1 MVNNSQQGNLYD
13 KLSHLQLVEQQI
25 QRMANNSFKIKS
37 WSITIIGA
45 AIGYWLKDGYSQK
58 NGIEIAIL
66 IVIVSSLFWW
76 LDAYYLTLEKGYR
89 ELYAAIDHNKINNYT
104 LDIKPY
110 IKKIDI
116 KYVAITSKVLTR
128 TYVWGRILEII
139 FFGQYYLKFR
149 G

>member
-58 NGIEIAIL
+58 MEL
-66 IVIVSSLFWW
+66 KLLF
-76 LDAYYLTLEKGYR
+76 
-89 ELYAAIDHNKINNYT
+89 
-104 LDIKPY
+104 
-110 IKKIDI
+110 
-116 KYVAITSKVLTR
+116 
-128 TYVWGRILEII
+128 
-139 FFGQYYLKFR
+139 
-149 G
+149 

>member
-1 MVNNSQQGNLYD
+1 MV
-13 KLSHLQLVEQQI
+13 K
-25 QRMANNSFKIKS
+25 R
-37 WSITIIGA
+37 
-45 AIGYWLKDGYSQK
+45 WLFSK

-128 TYVWGRILEII
+128 HMSGE
-139 FFGQYYLKFR
+139 
-149 G
+149 